1 MNTNKI
7 ITRENI
13 IYDTPPDMEKLKGL
27 DYDSLKTHTLKLNVS
42 RGVIENIND
51 EDKARIFMINECLRL
66 QPPFPQLVN
75 PVIISEEHDLE
86 TMKKVITGKY
96 VKHIRGKDN
105 KYSHSECTTESYI
118 VRLQQRDVDCD
129 NKTKLLKN
137 IDDEVSSLNLEDY
150 KTKEEIMKFACD
162 NCKSSGEKKKR
173 ATSLQKRLLR
183 EGYNN
188 RHRITNYAIS
198 VY

>member
-1 MNTNKI
+1 MDTNKI
-7 ITRENI
+7 IKKEDVI
-13 IYDTPPDMEKLKGL
+13 LDTPPDMEKLMKM
-27 DYDSLKTHTLKLNVS
+27 DYDSLKTHTLKINVS
-42 RGVIENIND
+42 RETIENIKD
-51 EDKARIFMINECLRL
+51 DDKARIFMINECLRL

-86 TMKKVITGKY
+86 TMKKIITGEY
-96 VKHIRGKDN
+96 VKHIRRKDN

-118 VRLQQRDVDCD
+118 VRLQQRDIDCD
-129 NKTKLLKN
+129 NKANLLKN
-137 IDDEVSSLNLEDY
+137 IDNEVSNLNLEDY
-150 KTKEEIMKFACD
+150 KTREAIMKFACD
-162 NCKSSGEKKKR
+162 NGKSSGEKKKR